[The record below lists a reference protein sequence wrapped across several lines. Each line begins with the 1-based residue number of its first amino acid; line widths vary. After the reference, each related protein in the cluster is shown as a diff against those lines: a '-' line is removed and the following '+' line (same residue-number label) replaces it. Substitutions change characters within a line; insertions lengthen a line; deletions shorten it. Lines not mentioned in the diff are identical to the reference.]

1 MAQSRQRR
9 RRKRRGTQGG
19 RIDTRPARGRPRS
32 REEAKARARA
42 RRSSPKKGGKRTVDR
57 RDLPPTW
64 SSAINRA
71 LFAAAIFLVSV
82 LLLFHQPVATTIP
95 LAVLMMAIYI
105 PLGHAI
111 DRYFYNRRQAQK
123 QRARQQRS

>member
-1 MAQSRQRR
+1 VAQPRQRR

-19 RIDTRPARGRPRS
+19 RIDTRPARGRPRN
-32 REEAKARARA
+32 REEAKARARS
-42 RRSSPKKGGKRTVDR
+42 RRSSAGKKQSSNVDR
-57 RDLPPTW
+57 RDVPPSW
-64 SSAINRA
+64 SGAVNRA

-82 LLLFHQPVATTIP
+82 LLLFTQPVATAVP

-111 DRYFYNRRQAQK
+111 DGFFYRRRQAQK
-123 QRARQQRS
+123 QRARQQG